1 MTRALRM
8 PKRRDKTTTR
18 KKNTGKWRKEEKDLR
33 IMHENWTSRHLHT
46 VKIRQLREE
55 STTDAETSRQDYNTQ
70 EKQTGKWRKE
80 EKSTCTIWCES
91 SKMLGAALNVFQNEK
106 LSRRVFWF
114 RSCKELL
121 QTLAL
126 AQKNIRQLFIKKRA
140 MHFSWEF
147 SNWSTSVKLCL
158 RYWLSTTRFF
168 FFI

>member
-106 LSRRVFWF
+106 LSRRVFLVQILQGVTANIGL
-114 RSCKELL
+114 SPEKYTSALYKKESN
-121 QTLAL
+121 AF
-126 AQKNIRQLFIKKRA
+126 QLRIF
-140 MHFSWEF
+140 
-147 SNWSTSVKLCL
+147 
-158 RYWLSTTRFF
+158 
-168 FFI
+168 